1 MTRTLFASTSVFALL
16 AAPAAAD
23 HPLVDIITIH
33 SQTPAHDTTQVLSPE
48 TLPPNAGP
56 DPAALIAR
64 LPGAAAIGNGALSG
78 QMQYRGLFGSR
89 INIRID
95 DHAFASGGPNLM
107 DPPLHYAPLPLVE
120 RFELDRGLSPVSAGP
135 GLGGGLNAVLKRSQ
149 FGDSAGFTPQFDW
162 SFSARSVDESY
173 AAGGLTGIANERW
186 RFHALYSIENGSDV
200 ESPRGMLA
208 GTEHNRL
215 VYGLG
220 AGWRSDG
227 HEISLDLRRTETGE
241 TGNPPFAMDIRYF
254 DTDMARLA
262 YTIDLGE
269 QQIRLSAGYSD
280 VAHAMSNFRLRPA
293 PPAMRQRETFAYA
306 TTKTLSAEYELPA
319 MGGQITF
326 GTDLSRS
333 EHDVTITNPNN
344 AGFYLGS
351 FAGIEVDRTGVFAEW
366 TGTGPLGWSAEI
378 GLRADHHQAR
388 GGEAFTGPAVP
399 MGPSMLAVGYNA
411 GELDWDDSTI
421 DVAGRFWREVSDTLT
436 ARFALAHKSRVPGY
450 VERFAWLPTP
460 ASGGLADGNTYVGDR
475 QLEPETAIIAEAGF
489 DWQGGRAYARP
500 TVYWREID
508 DYIQGVPFDD
518 TPGVIN
524 SPVEMISNMNGD
536 PTPLRFANVEARLY
550 GFDLDFGYRLSERW
564 HVDGVASWV
573 RGERR
578 DIDDNL
584 YRIAPPSL
592 RLGATYESGAWYAT
606 LEGLVVAEQD
616 RVSRSNSEQAT
627 DGYAIANAYA
637 GWSLGDGMTLALSA
651 ENLLDEDYEQ
661 HLAGYNR
668 NAASVVGLGERL
680 PGTGRSIGLRLSLQR

>member
-1 MTRTLFASTSVFALL
+1 MTRHFLVSTSALAL
-16 AAPAAAD
+16 FAAPAAAD

-33 SQTPAHDTTQVLSPE
+33 AHTTVHDTTEVLSPE

-78 QMQYRGLFGSR
+78 QLQYRGLFGSR

-95 DHAFASGGPNLM
+95 GHAFASGGPNLM

-135 GLGGGLNAVLKRSQ
+135 GLGGGLNAVLKRSE
-149 FGDSAGFTPQFDW
+149 FADSADFVSELDW
-162 SFSARSVDESY
+162 SLGARSVDESY
-173 AAGGLTGIANERW
+173 SAGGLTAIANENW
-186 RFHALYSIENGSDV
+186 RVHALYSIENGGDV
-200 ESPRGMLA
+200 ETPRGTLA

-215 VYGLG
+215 VYGVG
-220 AGWRSDG
+220 AGWRSG
-227 HEISLDLRRTETGE
+227 AHEISLDLRRSETGE
-241 TGNPPFAMDIRYF
+241 TGNPPFAMDIRFF
-254 DTDMARLA
+254 DTDIARLA
-262 YTIDLGE
+262 YTLDLGDTE
-269 QQIRLSAGYSD
+269 VRLHAGYSD
-280 VAHAMSNFRLRPA
+280 VDHAMTNFHLRPA

-306 TTKTLSAEYELPA
+306 TSRSLGVEVEMDA
-319 MGGQITF
+319 MGGRLTL
-326 GTDLSRS
+326 GADRSRS
-333 EHDVTITNPNN
+333 DHDVTITNPNN
-344 AGFYLGS
+344 PDFFLNS
-351 FAGIEVDRTGVFAEW
+351 FADIDVKRTGVFVEW
-366 TGTGPLGWSAEI
+366 TGQGPLGWSSEMGIRVDSHDA
-378 GLRADHHQAR
+378 
-388 GGEAFTGPAVP
+388 TGAPASTGTAVP
-399 MGPSMLAVGYNA
+399 MGPSMLAMGYNTSDRTWSD
-411 GELDWDDSTI
+411 GTI
-421 DVAGRFWREVSDTLT
+421 DAAGRFWRELSDTLT

-475 QLEPETAIIAEAGF
+475 DLEPETALIAEAGF
-489 DWQGGRAYARP
+489 DWQDGRAYARP

-508 DYIQGVPFDD
+508 NYIQGVPFDD

-524 SPVEMISNMNGD
+524 SPVEMVSSMNGD
-536 PTPLRFANVEARLY
+536 PTPLRFGNVDARIY
-550 GFDLDFGYRLSERW
+550 GFDVDFGYRLSDHW
-564 HVDGVASWV
+564 HLDGVVSWV

-592 RLGATYESGAWYAT
+592 RLSATYETGDWYAT
-606 LEGLVVAEQD
+606 LEGVVVGEQD
-616 RVSRSNSEQAT
+616 RVSASNSEQAT

-637 GWSLGDGMTLALSA
+637 GWAIADGITLALSA

-668 NAASVVGLGERL
+668 NAASVVGLGQRL
-680 PGTGRSIGLRLSLQR
+680 PGSGRSIGLRLSVQR